1 MRQRKQEP
9 IVAAVMVLVFIT
21 VCALFFAGV
30 RFTGDVLPPEWSLF
44 PRLVVW
50 FGVVMWGVGLLGS
63 LYLMAYTAVS
73 RWYRHKVVDDRII
86 RQAKAAGVWDKTPTV
101 LGGRA
106 LDLKAWEAYKIERR
120 FGESD
125 KSLRVRCW
133 AADIVAKR
141 RAETPEE
148 QMQGGEGE

>member
-1 MRQRKQEP
+1 MRQRKRET

-21 VCALFFAGV
+21 VCVLFFGGV
-30 RFTGDVLPPEWSLF
+30 RFIGDVLPPEWPLF
-44 PRLVVW
+44 VRFAVW
-50 FGVVMWGVGLLGS
+50 FGVAMWGVGLLGS
-63 LYLMAYTAVS
+63 LYIMAYTAVS

-86 RQAKAAGVWDKTPTV
+86 RQAKAAGVWDKTPTY

-120 FGESD
+120 PGETD

-133 AADIVAKR
+133 AAEIAAKR

-148 QMQGGEGE
+148 QTQGGEGE